1 MRTKITIYTTTIC
14 PYCVAAKAL
23 LRNKKAKFEEI
34 NVERNAEKRK
44 WLRETTGQM
53 TVPQIFINDKPIGGY
68 QELVALDQ
76 GGELDRLLI
85 P

>member
-1 MRTKITIYTTTIC
+1 MPKITIYTTTTC
-14 PYCVAAKAL
+14 PYCLAAKTL
-23 LRNKKAKFEEI
+23 LKNKKVKFEEI
-34 NVERNAEKRK
+34 NVERDDEKRK
-44 WLRETTGQM
+44 WLKKKTGQM